1 MNQYIDLTRTL
12 YNKMPV
18 YPGEESPSLSV
29 DRTIQNDGYNSI
41 RMESNMHSGTHM
53 DAPIHV
59 RDIDATIDRF
69 EVGLFTGK
77 ACLIDV
83 SGQNSVHYQSDWEQ
97 KFRDHEIVLFRTSHD
112 RNWNTPGYYTGYPEF
127 ETLIAKK
134 LVENNVR
141 IVGFDSPS
149 PDRMPYDFHMTFLE
163 GERFML
169 ESLTNLNELP
179 VDRSF
184 RLYAFPLKIIAE
196 ASLIRVVAEV

>member
-53 DAPIHV
+53 DAPMHV

-83 SGQNSVHYQSDWEQ
+83 SGQNPVHYQSDWEQ

-112 RNWNTPGYYTGYPEF
+112 RSWNTPDYYSGYPDF

-169 ESLTNLNELP
+169 ESLTNLKELSAE
-179 VDRSF
+179 RSF
-184 RLYAFPLKIIAE
+184 RLYAFPLKINAE